1 MSARIPSLSLALLFA
16 MTGAAVAGQKSP
28 LGTMPAAVRTA
39 FEHTHP
45 NATIDHW
52 AAETKDGQPV
62 FEIES
67 HEGQQKRDLL
77 YAADGRLIESEETI
91 EVASLPEAVRQAVT
105 KAFPQATMQKAERVV
120 RGQVT
125 EYEISLKGAKV
136 KEMVLNTDG
145 TVVK

>member
-1 MSARIPSLSLALLFA
+1 MSARIPTLTLAVLIA
-16 MTGAAVAGQKSP
+16 MTGAAAARQKSP
-28 LGTMPAAVRTA
+28 SNTMPAAVRTA
-39 FEHTHP
+39 FEHAHP
-45 NATIDHW
+45 KATVDHW

-91 EVASLPEAVRQAVT
+91 EVAALPEAVRQAVT
-105 KAFPQATMQKAERVV
+105 KAYPKATMQKAERVV

-125 EYEISLKGAKV
+125 EYEVSLKGAKV
-136 KEMVLNTDG
+136 KELVLHADG
-145 TVVK
+145 TLVK